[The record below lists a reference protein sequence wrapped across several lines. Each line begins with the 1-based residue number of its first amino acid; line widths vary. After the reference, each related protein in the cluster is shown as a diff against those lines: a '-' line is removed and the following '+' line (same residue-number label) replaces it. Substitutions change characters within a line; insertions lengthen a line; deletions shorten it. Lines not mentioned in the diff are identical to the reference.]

1 MEKRAVLAIVLS
13 LVVVVLWSIFFAPA
27 SPPPPSEVSE
37 PAPSPSAPPA
47 GVEAPQPAAPVSPG
61 SMSATAPPP
70 ERPPGAPAAQEV
82 FVTVDTGVARFTLTS
97 QGASVRAVQLQA
109 YHTTLAKGA
118 PPVEIAPVPGSTTLP
133 LHAELSMEQRV
144 IALGQVVFTPSQT
157 EVTLSASQP
166 EGTVAFRG
174 DLGNGRTVHRLY
186 RFRHTNYT
194 FEVSTWVEGLQP
206 PAGSSMLL
214 LWGPGLLRHIDDVGR
229 QGQTAEHPRSYVSGK
244 VLHEAPKKP
253 GETQVEQGQVAW
265 TALADTYFAA
275 VLMPQEPAGEAV
287 MARRLEGD
295 TLEVGL
301 RTPLTQDRAKQTVRV
316 YVGPKSQPLLEAA
329 DPSLDKLIDLG
340 FFSPLARPMLQFL
353 RLLSGLVH
361 NYGVTII
368 LTTILIKIAFWPLT
382 QTSYKSMQAMQK
394 LQPKLKELQVV
405 YKDDR
410 QALNRA
416 MMQLYREHKVNP
428 MGGCLPMVLQIPVFF
443 AFYNALLYAIEL
455 RHAPFVCWHPELW
468 WIGRGIC
475 DLSIY
480 DPSYVTPVLMG
491 ITMFIQQ
498 KMTPTTGDP
507 AQAKVM
513 QFMPL
518 MFLMFFLKAPA
529 GLVVYWLVNNL
540 LSIAQ
545 QLFINRTY
553 APDMAK
559 TAVTSKG

>member
-1 MEKRAVLAIVLS
+1 
-13 LVVVVLWSIFFAPA
+13 
-27 SPPPPSEVSE
+27 
-37 PAPSPSAPPA
+37 
-47 GVEAPQPAAPVSPG
+47 
-61 SMSATAPPP
+61 MSATAPTP
-70 ERPPGAPAAQEV
+70 ERPPVAPATQEV
-82 FVTVDTGVARFTLTS
+82 FVTVDTGVAHFTLTS

-109 YHTTLAKGA
+109 YPTTLAKGA
-118 PPVEIAPVPGSTTLP
+118 PPIEIAPVPGASTLP
-133 LHAELSMEQRV
+133 LNAELSIEQRV

-157 EVTLSASQP
+157 EVTLSASQL

-186 RFRHTNYT
+186 RFRHSNYT

-214 LWGPGLLRHIDDVGR
+214 LWGPGLLRHMDDVGR

-244 VLHEAPKKP
+244 VLHETPKKP
-253 GETQVEQGQVAW
+253 GETQIEQGQVAW

-275 VLMPQEPAGEAV
+275 VLMPQEPAGDAV

-295 TLEVGL
+295 ALEVGL
-301 RTPLTQDRAKQTVRV
+301 RTPLTPDRAKQTVRV

-353 RLLSGLVH
+353 RLLNGLVH

-368 LTTILIKIAFWPLT
+368 LTTILIKIVFWPLT

-455 RHAPFVCWHPELW
+455 RHAPFICWHTELW

-475 DLSIY
+475 DLSVY

-507 AQAKVM
+507 AQAKIM

-529 GLVVYWLVNNL
+529 GLVIYWLVNNL

-553 APDMAK
+553 ASGTVK
-559 TAVTSKG
+559 TVVTSKG